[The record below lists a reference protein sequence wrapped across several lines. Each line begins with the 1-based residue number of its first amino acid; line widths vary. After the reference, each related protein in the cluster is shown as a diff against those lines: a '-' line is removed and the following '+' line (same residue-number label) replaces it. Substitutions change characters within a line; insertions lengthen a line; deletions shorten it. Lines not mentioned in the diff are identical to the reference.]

1 MACTLFLNGIF
12 RINMDNDAL
21 SLPASFQ
28 NGDFDTHFKVFH
40 ELMSNK
46 VFEILL
52 VASPY
57 DAYVLEEDGSL
68 ASKIINEYR
77 GLNLSRPPRITQ
89 AATAAA
95 ALDMLSRKTFHL
107 VIAMPHLDDM
117 DVFGL
122 GRQIKR
128 AHDDLPVVLLAHSV
142 KGVYPPPE
150 GKDLSGIDQVFIWSG
165 DSDLLLAIVKSME
178 DRLNVADDT
187 RKAMVRVLILVEDS
201 PLYTSYFLPLIYKEV
216 VNQTQE
222 VLEESL
228 NQEHRL
234 LKMRARPKILV
245 AENYEQAM
253 SLYQQYGDYL
263 FGIISDTR
271 YPKDGTLT
279 ADAGFTFLCEVRQ
292 AIPDLPLLLISNEP
306 HNKRLAEQ
314 VPAAFLDK
322 NSDNLL
328 DEIHQF
334 FLNMLGF
341 GDFVFRRPGGS
352 EIARAANLKALEAIL
367 PDVPDESLLYHAT
380 RNRFSNWIMARGE
393 IVLASRLRK
402 ARATDFSGADDIRRF
417 IIAHI
422 HALRKWRQKGV
433 VVHFNSRDYDPEISD
448 FVKIGNGSLG
458 GKARG
463 LAFVANLL
471 RRSPH
476 LQERYPDVTI
486 QVPQTLAIT
495 TEGFDAFVSHNGLD
509 PSAMS
514 DHGDDQIARA
524 FLEGEMPPW
533 LTDQLCRYLEPVHQ
547 PLSVRSSGLLEDVH
561 NHPFTGLYKT
571 YMVPNNHPDFAIR
584 CNQLITA
591 VKLVYASTWYRDP
604 RRFLS
609 GTAYRI
615 RRDQMAVI
623 VQQLVGCRH
632 GSFFYPDISGIAQ
645 SHNFYPV
652 APLKAEDGV
661 VRIVMG
667 FGRGIPTGEA
677 SLRFSPAYPQV
688 LPQFSKVED
697 ILANAQRQF
706 WALGLEGVPD
716 SLYFERG
723 VNVEKRHVDD
733 AEAEGPVQRLAGT
746 YVPAENR
753 IRDTVNIPG
762 SRVLTFAP
770 VLKYDTFPLP
780 GLLKDLL
787 NMGRDGMGCAVEF
800 EFSINLTGNQENKG
814 TFNILQMRPM
824 AAGEDM
830 HDVEVTDEDAAHAL
844 CYSTQALGHGRR
856 EHMADIV
863 FVRPD
868 TFDPKDTVAI
878 SQAIA
883 AVNRALVREQRPYLL
898 MGPGRW
904 GSFDRWLGIPVKW
917 MDINGV
923 GAMVEIRNASLNAD
937 PSQGSH
943 FFQNITT
950 NGIPYLTVTEG
961 SDDIIRWNDLQA
973 LPLAFSNPYLGHVRL
988 QKPLVLKCDGRH
1000 SRAVILLEETLA
1012 G

>member
-1 MACTLFLNGIF
+1 MNS
-12 RINMDNDAL
+12 NVSN
-21 SLPASFQ
+21 LPPFFQ
-28 NGDFDTHFKVFH
+28 NEDFDTHFKVFH

-57 DAYVLEEDGSL
+57 DAYILEEDGSL

-89 AATAAA
+89 AATAAQA
-95 ALDMLSRKTFHL
+95 MDMLAQKPFHL
-107 VIAMPHLDDM
+107 VLAMPHLDDM
-117 DVFGL
+117 DVFDL
-122 GRQIKR
+122 GQQIKR
-128 AHDDLPVVLLAHSV
+128 SHADLPVVLLAHSV
-142 KGVYPPPE
+142 KGIYPPPE
-150 GKDLSGIDQVFIWSG
+150 GKYLSGIDQVFIWSG

-178 DRLNVADDT
+178 DRLNVAADT
-187 RKAMVRVLILVEDS
+187 QKAMVRVLILVEDS

-234 LKMRARPKILV
+234 LKMRARPKILL
-245 AENYEQAM
+245 AESYEQAI
-253 SLYQQYGDYL
+253 SLYRQYGDYL

-271 YPKDGTLT
+271 YPKGGRIT
-279 ADAGFTFLCEVRQ
+279 ADAGYTFLCEVRQ

-306 HNKRLAEQ
+306 QNRDLAARI
-314 VPAAFLDK
+314 PAAFLDK
-322 NSDNLL
+322 NSDDLL
-328 DEIHQF
+328 AEIHQF
-334 FLNMLGF
+334 FLNALGF
-341 GDFVFRRPGGS
+341 GDFVFRRPNGS
-352 EIARAANLKALEAIL
+352 EIARAANLKALEEIL
-367 PDVPDESLLYHAT
+367 PSVPDESLLYHAT

-393 IVLASRLRK
+393 IAMATRLRK
-402 ARATDFSGADDIRRF
+402 ARADDFSGAEEIRRY

-433 VVHFNSRDYDPEISD
+433 VVHFNSKDYDPEISD

-476 LQERYPDVTI
+476 FQERYPDVTI
-486 QVPQTLAIT
+486 QIPKTLAIT
-495 TEGFDAFVSHNGLD
+495 TEGFDAFVSHNALD
-509 PSAMS
+509 PSVMAQHS
-514 DHGDDQIARA
+514 DDQIASA
-524 FLEGEMPPW
+524 FLKGAMPPW
-533 LTDQLCRYLEPVHQ
+533 LADQLCRYLEAVHQ
-547 PLSVRSSGLLEDVH
+547 PLSIRSSGLLEDVH

-571 YMVPNNHPDFAIR
+571 YMVPNNHADFSIR

-591 VKLVYASTWYRDP
+591 VKLVYASTWFRDP
-604 RRFLS
+604 RMFLS
-609 GTAYRI
+609 STAYRI

-623 VQQLVGCRH
+623 VQPLVGSRH
-632 GSFFYPDISGIAQ
+632 GAFFYPDISGIAQ

-652 APLKAEDGV
+652 GPLKTEDGV
-661 VRIVMG
+661 ARIVMG
-667 FGRGIPTGEA
+667 FGRGILEGEP

-706 WALGLEGVPD
+706 WALGMEGVPD
-716 SLYFERG
+716 ELYFERG
-723 VNVEKRHVDD
+723 INVEKRHVDD
-733 AEAEGPVQRLAGT
+733 AEAEGPLERLAGT

-753 IRDTVNIPG
+753 IRDTVHIPG

-770 VLKYDTFPLP
+770 VLKYNSFPLP

-787 NMGRDGMGCAVEF
+787 AMGRDGMGCAVEF
-800 EFSINLTGNQENKG
+800 EFSIDLTGQAEHKG

-824 AAGEDM
+824 SAGEDRRE
-830 HDVEVTDEDAAHAL
+830 VEVADDDAAHAL
-844 CYSTQALGHGRR
+844 CYSTQAMGHGRLQTI
-856 EHMADIV
+856 ADIV

-868 TFDPKDTVAI
+868 TFDPKYTMAI
-878 SQAIA
+878 ARSIA
-883 AVNRALVREQRPYLL
+883 AVNQTLLGEKRPYLL
-898 MGPGRW
+898 IGPGRW

-917 MDINGV
+917 RDISGV
-923 GAMVEIRNASLNAD
+923 AAMVEVRNQSLTAD
-937 PSQGSH
+937 PSHGSH
-943 FFQNITT
+943 FFHNITA

-961 SDDIIRWNDLQA
+961 GSDIIRWESLLA
-973 LPLAFSNPYLGHVRL
+973 LPQVHADPHLMHVRL
-988 QKPLVLKCDGRH
+988 QRPVLLKCDGKH
-1000 SRAVILLEETLA
+1000 SRAVVLIEERTA

>member
-1 MACTLFLNGIF
+1 
-12 RINMDNDAL
+12 MDMNNDAVK
-21 SLPASFQ
+21 LPVFFPKE
-28 NGDFDTHFKVFH
+28 DFDTHFKVFH

-57 DAYVLEEDGSL
+57 DAYILEEDGSL

-89 AATAAA
+89 AATAAQA
-95 ALDMLSRKTFHL
+95 MEMLAQKPFHL

-117 DVFGL
+117 DVFDLGL
-122 GRQIKR
+122 QVKR
-128 AHDDLPVVLLAHSV
+128 AHTDLPVVLLAHSV
-142 KGVYPPPE
+142 KGIYPAPE
-150 GKDLSGIDQVFIWSG
+150 GKDISGIDQTFIWSG

-178 DRLNVADDT
+178 DRLNVAADT
-187 RKAMVRVLILVEDS
+187 QKAMVRVLILVEDS

-271 YPKDGTLT
+271 YPKGGTIT
-279 ADAGFTFLCEVRQ
+279 ADAGYTFLCKVRK

-306 HNKRLAEQ
+306 QNKDLAAR
-314 VPAAFLDK
+314 VPAVFLDK
-322 NSDNLL
+322 NSDDLL
-328 DEIHQF
+328 AEIHQF
-334 FLNMLGF
+334 FLDALGF
-341 GDFVFRRPGGS
+341 GDFVFRRPNGS
-352 EIARAANLKALEAIL
+352 EIARAANLKALEEIL
-367 PDVPDESLLYHAT
+367 PTVHDESLLYHAT

-393 IVLASRLRK
+393 IAMASRLRK
-402 ARATDFSGADDIRRF
+402 AKAADFSGADDIRQY
-417 IIAHI
+417 IITHI

-433 VVHFNSRDYDPEISD
+433 VVHFNSKDYDPDISD
-448 FVKIGNGSLG
+448 FVKIGKGSLG

-463 LAFVANLL
+463 LAFVSNLL

-486 QVPQTLAIT
+486 QVPQTLVIT
-495 TEGFDAFVSHNGLD
+495 TEGFDAYISHNGLE
-509 PSAMS
+509 PSAMAHDS
-514 DHGDDQIARA
+514 DDKIAKA
-524 FLEGEMPPW
+524 FLGGEMPPW
-533 LTDQLCRYLEPVHQ
+533 LAEQLGRFLEAVHQ
-547 PLSVRSSGLLEDVH
+547 PLSIRSSGLLEDVH

-571 YMVPNNHPDFAIR
+571 YMVPNNHPDFSIR
-584 CNQLITA
+584 CNQLVTA
-591 VKLVYASTWYRDP
+591 VKLVYASTWYQDP

-623 VQQLVGCRH
+623 IQQLVGSRH
-632 GSFFYPDISGIAQ
+632 GTFFYPDISGIAQ
-645 SHNFYPV
+645 SNNFYPV
-652 APLKAEDGV
+652 APLKGEDGV
-661 VRIVMG
+661 ARMVMG
-667 FGRGIPTGEA
+667 FGRGIPDGES
-677 SLRFSPAYPQV
+677 SLRFSPSYPQV

-706 WALGLEGVPD
+706 WALGMEGIPD
-716 SLYFERG
+716 GLYFERG

-733 AEAEGPVQRLAGT
+733 AEAEEPLLRLAGT

-753 IRDTVNIPG
+753 IRDTVHIPG

-770 VLKYDTFPLP
+770 ILKYDSFPLP

-787 NMGRDGMGCAVEF
+787 VMGRDGMGCAVEF
-800 EFSINLTGNQENKG
+800 EFSVNLTGNSDHKG

-824 AAGEDM
+824 SAGEDL
-830 HDVEVTDEDAAHAL
+830 HDVEVTDEDAANAL
-844 CYSTQALGHGRR
+844 CYTTQALGHGRKQS
-856 EHMADIV
+856 MADIV

-868 TFDPKDTVAI
+868 TFDPANTVAI
-878 SQAIA
+878 AQSIA
-883 AVNRALVREQRPYLL
+883 AVNQTLLNQNRPYLL

-917 MDINGV
+917 HDINGV
-923 GAMVEIRNASLNAD
+923 GAMVEIRNDTLKADASH
-937 PSQGSH
+937 GSH
-943 FFQNITT
+943 FFQHITA
-950 NGIPYLTVTEG
+950 NGIPYLTVSEENG
-961 SDDIIRWNDLQA
+961 DFIRWDTLQDLSIV
-973 LPLAFSNPYLGHVRL
+973 LSNPYLSHVQL
-988 QKPLVLKCDGRH
+988 QQPLVLKCDGRH
-1000 SRAVILLEETLA
+1000 SRAVVLLEECAT

>member
-1 MACTLFLNGIF
+1 MDMIDNSLN
-12 RINMDNDAL
+12 
-21 SLPASFQ
+21 LPASFQ
-28 NGDFDTHFKVFH
+28 DEDFDTHFKVFH

-57 DAYVLEEDGSL
+57 DAYILEEDGSL

-89 AATAAA
+89 AATAAQ
-95 ALDMLSRKTFHL
+95 ALEMLSLKTFHL
-107 VIAMPHLDDM
+107 VLAMPHLDDM
-117 DVFGL
+117 DAFDL

-128 AHDDLPVVLLAHSV
+128 AHADLPVVLLAHSV

-150 GKDLSGIDQVFIWSG
+150 GKDLSGIDQTFIWSG
-165 DSDLLLAIVKSME
+165 DSDLLLAIIKSME

-187 RKAMVRVLILVEDS
+187 RKAMVRILILVEDS

-245 AENYEQAM
+245 AENYEQAA
-253 SLYQQYGDYL
+253 SLYRRYGEYL

-271 YPKDGTLT
+271 YPKDGRLT
-279 ADAGFTFLCEVRQ
+279 ADAGYTFLREVRQ

-306 HNKRLAEQ
+306 HNKRLAEA

-334 FLNMLGF
+334 FLDMLGF
-341 GDFVFRRPGGS
+341 GDFVFRRPNGT
-352 EIARAANLKALEAIL
+352 EIARAANLKALEEIL
-367 PDVPDESLLYHAT
+367 PAVPDESLLYHAT

-402 ARATDFSGADDIRRF
+402 ANAADFSGADDIRQF

-433 VVHFNSRDYDPEISD
+433 VVHFNSRDYDPDISD
-448 FVKIGNGSLG
+448 FVKIGTGSLG

-471 RRSPH
+471 RKSPG
-476 LQERYPDVTI
+476 LQGRYPDVTI
-486 QVPQTLAIT
+486 QVPQTLVIT

-509 PSAMS
+509 PKVMAQDS
-514 DHGDDQIARA
+514 DDRIARA
-524 FLEGEMPPW
+524 FLGGEMPPW
-533 LTDQLCRYLEPVHQ
+533 LADQLCRYLEAVHQ
-547 PLSVRSSGLLEDVH
+547 PLSIRSSGLLEDVH

-584 CNQLITA
+584 CNQLLSA

-623 VQQLVGCRH
+623 VQQLVGRRH

-645 SHNFYPV
+645 SHNFYPI
-652 APLKAEDGV
+652 APLKTEDGV
-661 VRIVMG
+661 ARIVMG
-667 FGRGIPTGEA
+667 FGRGIPKGEP

-706 WALGLEGVPD
+706 WALGMEDVPD
-716 SLYFERG
+716 GLYFERG
-723 VNVEKRHVDD
+723 ANVEKRHVDD

-746 YVPAENR
+746 YIAAENR
-753 IRDTVNIPG
+753 IRDTVHLPG
-762 SRVLTFAP
+762 SRILTFAP
-770 VLKYDTFPLP
+770 VLKYDSFPLP
-780 GLLKDLL
+780 GLLNDLL
-787 NMGRDGMGCAVEF
+787 VMARDGMGCAVEF
-800 EFSINLTGNQENKG
+800 EFSINLSGDAEDKG
-814 TFNILQMRPM
+814 IFNILQMRPM
-824 AAGEDM
+824 AAGEDLQ
-830 HDVEVTDEDAAHAL
+830 DVEVTDADAGMAL
-844 CYSTQALGHGRR
+844 CYSTQALGHGRKQT
-856 EHMADIV
+856 MADIV
-863 FVRPD
+863 FVKPD

-878 SQAIA
+878 ARAIA
-883 AVNRALVREQRPYLL
+883 AINQSLRRENRPYLL

-917 MDINGV
+917 KDIDGV
-923 GAMVEIRNASLNAD
+923 GAIVEIRNESLNAD
-937 PSQGSH
+937 PSHGSH
-943 FFQNITT
+943 FFQNITA

-961 SDDIIRWNDLQA
+961 NGDRIRWDALQA
-973 LPLAFSNPYLGHVRL
+973 LPTVFPDAYLGHVRL
-988 QKPLVLKCDGRH
+988 QQPLVLKCDGRH
-1000 SRAVILLEETLA
+1000 SRAVILLGDPTS

>member
-1 MACTLFLNGIF
+1 MNS
-12 RINMDNDAL
+12 DAVK
-21 SLPASFQ
+21 LPVFFP
-28 NGDFDTHFKVFH
+28 NEDFDTHFKVFH

-57 DAYVLEEDGSL
+57 DAYILEEDGSL

-89 AATAAA
+89 AATAAQA
-95 ALDMLSRKTFHL
+95 MDMLAQKPFHL

-117 DVFGL
+117 DVFDLGL
-122 GRQIKR
+122 QVKR
-128 AHDDLPVVLLAHSV
+128 AHTDLPVVLLAHSV
-142 KGVYPPPE
+142 KGIYPAPE
-150 GKDLSGIDQVFIWSG
+150 GKDISGIDQTFIWSG

-178 DRLNVADDT
+178 DRLNVAADT
-187 RKAMVRVLILVEDS
+187 QKAMVRVLILVEDS

-271 YPKDGTLT
+271 YPKGGTIT
-279 ADAGFTFLCEVRQ
+279 ADAGYTFLCNVRK

-306 HNKRLAEQ
+306 QNKDLAAR
-314 VPAAFLDK
+314 VPAVFLDK
-322 NSDNLL
+322 NSDDLL
-328 DEIHQF
+328 AEIHQF
-334 FLNMLGF
+334 FLDALGF
-341 GDFVFRRPGGS
+341 GDFVFRRPNGS
-352 EIARAANLKALEAIL
+352 EIARAANLKALEEIL
-367 PDVPDESLLYHAT
+367 PTVHDESLLYHAT

-393 IVLASRLRK
+393 IAMASRLRK
-402 ARATDFSGADDIRRF
+402 AKAADFSGADDIRQY
-417 IIAHI
+417 IITHI

-433 VVHFNSRDYDPEISD
+433 VVHFNSKDYDPDISD

-463 LAFVANLL
+463 LAFVSNLL

-486 QVPQTLAIT
+486 QVPQTLVIT
-495 TEGFDAFVSHNGLD
+495 TEGFDAFISHNRLE
-509 PSAMS
+509 PSAMAHDS
-514 DHGDDQIARA
+514 DDQIAKA
-524 FLEGEMPPW
+524 FLGGEMPPW
-533 LTDQLCRYLEPVHQ
+533 LAEQLGRFLEAVHQ
-547 PLSVRSSGLLEDVH
+547 PLSIRSSGLLEDVH

-571 YMVPNNHPDFAIR
+571 YMVPNNHPDFSTR
-584 CNQLITA
+584 YNQLVTA
-591 VKLVYASTWYRDP
+591 VKLVYASTWFRDP

-623 VQQLVGCRH
+623 IQQLIGSRH
-632 GSFFYPDISGIAQ
+632 GRFFYPDISGIAQ
-645 SHNFYPV
+645 SNNFYPV

-661 VRIVMG
+661 ARMVMG
-667 FGRGIPTGEA
+667 FGRGIPEGES
-677 SLRFSPAYPQV
+677 SLRFSPSYPQV

-706 WALGLEGVPD
+706 WALGMEGIPD
-716 SLYFERG
+716 GLYFERG

-733 AEAEGPVQRLAGT
+733 AEAEEPVLRLAGT

-753 IRDTVNIPG
+753 IRDTVHIPG

-770 VLKYDTFPLP
+770 VLKYDSFPLP

-787 NMGRDGMGCAVEF
+787 VMGRDGMGCAVEF
-800 EFSINLTGNQENKG
+800 EFSVNLTGNSDHKG

-824 AAGEDM
+824 SAGEDL
-830 HDVEVTDEDAAHAL
+830 HDVEVTDEDAANAL
-844 CYSTQALGHGRR
+844 CYTTQALGHGRKQT
-856 EHMADIV
+856 MADIL

-868 TFDPKDTVAI
+868 TFDPANTVAI
-878 SQAIA
+878 AQSIA
-883 AVNRALVREQRPYLL
+883 AVNQTLLDQKRPYLL

-917 MDINGV
+917 HDINGV
-923 GAMVEIRNASLNAD
+923 GAMVEIRNDTLKAD
-937 PSQGSH
+937 PSHGSH
-943 FFQNITT
+943 FFQHITA
-950 NGIPYLTVTEG
+950 NGIPYLTVSEENG
-961 SDDIIRWNDLQA
+961 DFIRWDTLQDLSIV
-973 LPLAFSNPYLGHVRL
+973 LSNPYLSHVQL
-988 QKPLVLKCDGRH
+988 QQPLVLKCDGRH
-1000 SRAVILLEETLA
+1000 SRAVVLLEECAT

>member
-1 MACTLFLNGIF
+1 MTSNTLN
-12 RINMDNDAL
+12 
-21 SLPASFQ
+21 LPVSFQ
-28 NGDFDTHFKVFH
+28 NEDFDTHFKVFH
-40 ELMSNK
+40 ELMSIK

-57 DAYVLEEDGSL
+57 DAYILEEDGSL

-89 AATAAA
+89 AATAAQA
-95 ALDMLSRKTFHL
+95 MDMLDQKPFHL

-117 DVFGL
+117 DVFEL
-122 GRQIKR
+122 GRQIKHTH
-128 AHDDLPVVLLAHSV
+128 ADLPVVLLAHSV
-142 KGVYPPPE
+142 KGIYPTPE
-150 GKDLSGIDQVFIWSG
+150 GKDRSGIDQVFIWSG

-178 DRLNVADDT
+178 DRLNVAADT
-187 RKAMVRVLILVEDS
+187 QRAMVRVLILVEDS

-245 AENYEQAM
+245 AESYEQAM
-253 SLYQQYGDYL
+253 SLYRQYGDYL

-271 YPKDGTLT
+271 YPKGGVIT
-279 ADAGFTFLCEVRQ
+279 ADAGYRFLCEVRK
-292 AIPDLPLLLISNEP
+292 AIPDLPLLLISNESQ
-306 HNKRLAEQ
+306 NKDLAAR

-322 NSDNLL
+322 NSDDLL
-328 DEIHQF
+328 AEIHHF
-334 FLNMLGF
+334 FLDALGF

-352 EIARAANLKALEAIL
+352 EIARAANLKALEEIL
-367 PDVPDESLLYHAT
+367 PNIPDESLLYHAT

-393 IVLASRLRK
+393 IAMASRLRK
-402 ARATDFSGADDIRRF
+402 AKAADFAGADDIRQF

-422 HALRKWRQKGV
+422 HALRIWRQKGV
-433 VVHFNSRDYDPEISD
+433 VVHFNSKDYDPEISE

-471 RRSPH
+471 RTSPY

-486 QVPQTLAIT
+486 QVPRTLVIT

-509 PSAMS
+509 PSAMAHDS
-514 DHGDDQIARA
+514 DDRIAKA
-524 FLEGEMPPW
+524 FVEGEIPPW
-533 LTDQLCRYLEPVHQ
+533 LAGSLCKFLEVVHQ
-547 PLSVRSSGLLEDVH
+547 PLSIRSSGLLEDVH

-571 YMVPNNHPDFAIR
+571 YMVPNNHADFSIR
-584 CNQLITA
+584 CNQLLTA
-591 VKLVYASTWYRDP
+591 VKLVYASTWFRDP
-604 RRFLS
+604 KQFLS

-623 VQQLVGCRH
+623 IQQLVGSRH
-632 GSFFYPDISGIAQ
+632 GAFFYPDISGIAQ
-645 SHNFYPV
+645 SNNFYPV

-661 VRIVMG
+661 ARMVMG
-667 FGRGIPTGEA
+667 FGRGIPEGEP
-677 SLRFSPAYPQV
+677 SLRFSPAHPQV

-706 WALGLEGVPD
+706 WALCMEDVPD
-716 SLYFERG
+716 DLYFKRG
-723 VNVEKRHVDD
+723 INVEQRHVDD
-733 AEAEGPVQRLAGT
+733 AENEGPVQRLAGT
-746 YVPAENR
+746 YVSAENR
-753 IRDTVNIPG
+753 IRDTVHIPG

-770 VLKYDTFPLP
+770 VLKYNSFPLP

-787 NMGRDGMGCAVEF
+787 AMGRDGMGCPVEF
-800 EFSINLTGNQENKG
+800 EFSINLTGHNDNKG

-824 AAGEDM
+824 SAGEDL
-830 HDVEVTDEDAAHAL
+830 HDVEVSVEDAANAL
-844 CYSTQALGHGRR
+844 CYTTQALGHGRKQT
-856 EHMADIV
+856 MADIV

-868 TFDPKDTVAI
+868 TFDPANTVAI
-878 SQAIA
+878 AQSIA
-883 AVNRALVREQRPYLL
+883 AVNQALLKEKRPYLL

-917 MDINGV
+917 HDINGV
-923 GAMVEIRNASLNAD
+923 GAIVEIRNDTLKAD
-937 PSQGSH
+937 PSHGSH
-943 FFQNITT
+943 FFQNITA
-950 NGIPYLTVTEG
+950 NGIPYLTVSEG
-961 SDDIIRWNDLQA
+961 NNDFIRWEHLQA
-973 LPLAFSNPYLGHVRL
+973 LPIVSTNSHLSHVRL
-988 QKPLVLKCDGRH
+988 QQPLVLKCDGRH
-1000 SRAVILLEETLA
+1000 SRAAVLLEEIPT

>member
-1 MACTLFLNGIF
+1 MNS
-12 RINMDNDAL
+12 DAVK
-21 SLPASFQ
+21 LPVFFP
-28 NGDFDTHFKVFH
+28 NEDFDTHFKVFH

-57 DAYVLEEDGSL
+57 DAYILEEDGSL

-89 AATAAA
+89 AATAAQA
-95 ALDMLSRKTFHL
+95 MEMLAQKPFHL

-117 DVFGL
+117 DVFDLGL
-122 GRQIKR
+122 QVKR
-128 AHDDLPVVLLAHSV
+128 AHTDLPVVLLAHSV
-142 KGVYPPPE
+142 KGIYPAPE
-150 GKDLSGIDQVFIWSG
+150 GKDISGIDQTFIWSG

-178 DRLNVADDT
+178 DRLNVAADT
-187 RKAMVRVLILVEDS
+187 QKAMVRVLILVEDS

-245 AENYEQAM
+245 AENYDQAM

-271 YPKDGTLT
+271 YPKGGTIT
-279 ADAGFTFLCEVRQ
+279 ADAGYTFLCKVRK

-306 HNKRLAEQ
+306 QNKDLAAR
-314 VPAAFLDK
+314 VPAVFLDK
-322 NSDNLL
+322 NSDDLL
-328 DEIHQF
+328 AEIHQF
-334 FLNMLGF
+334 FLDALGF
-341 GDFVFRRPGGS
+341 GDFVFRRPNGS
-352 EIARAANLKALEAIL
+352 EIARAANLKALEEIL
-367 PDVPDESLLYHAT
+367 PTVHDESLLYHAT

-393 IVLASRLRK
+393 IAMASRLRK
-402 ARATDFSGADDIRRF
+402 AKAADFSGADDIRQY
-417 IIAHI
+417 IITHI

-433 VVHFNSRDYDPEISD
+433 VVHFNSKDYDPDISD
-448 FVKIGNGSLG
+448 FVKIGKGSLG

-463 LAFVANLL
+463 LAFVSNLL

-486 QVPQTLAIT
+486 QVPQTLVIT
-495 TEGFDAFVSHNGLD
+495 TEGFDAYISHNGLE
-509 PSAMS
+509 PSAMAHDS
-514 DHGDDQIARA
+514 DDKIAKA
-524 FLEGEMPPW
+524 FLGGEMPPW
-533 LTDQLCRYLEPVHQ
+533 LAEQLGRFLEAVHQ
-547 PLSVRSSGLLEDVH
+547 PLSIRSSGLLEDVH

-571 YMVPNNHPDFAIR
+571 YMVPNNHPDFSIR
-584 CNQLITA
+584 CNQLVTA
-591 VKLVYASTWYRDP
+591 VKLVYASTWYQDP

-623 VQQLVGCRH
+623 IQQLVGSLH
-632 GSFFYPDISGIAQ
+632 GTFFYPDISGIAQ
-645 SHNFYPV
+645 SNNFYPV
-652 APLKAEDGV
+652 APLKGEDGV
-661 VRIVMG
+661 ARMVMG
-667 FGRGIPTGEA
+667 FGRGIPDGES
-677 SLRFSPAYPQV
+677 SLRFSPSYPQV

-706 WALGLEGVPD
+706 WALGMEGIPD
-716 SLYFERG
+716 GLYFERG

-733 AEAEGPVQRLAGT
+733 AEAEEPVLRLAGT

-753 IRDTVNIPG
+753 IRDTVHIPG

-770 VLKYDTFPLP
+770 VLKYDSFPLP

-787 NMGRDGMGCAVEF
+787 VMGRDGMGCAVEF
-800 EFSINLTGNQENKG
+800 EFSVNLTGNSDHKG

-824 AAGEDM
+824 SAGEDL
-830 HDVEVTDEDAAHAL
+830 HDVEVTDEDAANAL
-844 CYSTQALGHGRR
+844 CYTTQALGHGRKQS
-856 EHMADIV
+856 MADIV

-868 TFDPKDTVAI
+868 TFDPANTVAI
-878 SQAIA
+878 AQSIA
-883 AVNRALVREQRPYLL
+883 AVNRTLLNQNRPYLL

-917 MDINGV
+917 HDINGV
-923 GAMVEIRNASLNAD
+923 GAIVEIRNDTLKADASH
-937 PSQGSH
+937 GSH
-943 FFQNITT
+943 FFQHITA
-950 NGIPYLTVTEG
+950 NGIPYLTVSEENG
-961 SDDIIRWNDLQA
+961 DFIRWDTLQDLSIV
-973 LPLAFSNPYLGHVRL
+973 LSNPYLSHVQL
-988 QKPLVLKCDGRH
+988 QQPLVLKCDGRH
-1000 SRAVILLEETLA
+1000 SRAVVLLEECAT